1 MGLLDG
7 LLERGEGHTGA
18 GGPRDPGRS
27 EHHRQQGTPR
37 DRGTRARGPD
47 VSAPLARAPA
57 LDSAPVPLRAALLR
71 YGSRSPWAWTP
82 APVASPSQQWV
93 PRTEAA
99 APQPWP
105 GLRLWSWRSPSSS
118 ALRRP
123 RLPQVSAR
131 GPSELIPRAGD
142 GSSLVCGVQDARSY
156 ASSVCD
162 RYVRSLCAS

>member
-1 MGLLDG
+1 M
-7 LLERGEGHTGA
+7 GEGRTGA
-18 GGPRDPGRS
+18 RGPRDPGRS

-71 YGSRSPWAWTP
+71 YGSRSPWARTP
-82 APVASPSQQWV
+82 APVASSSQQWV

-105 GLRLWSWRSPSSS
+105 VLRLWSWHSPSSS
-118 ALRRP
+118 VRRRP

-131 GPSELIPRAGD
+131 GSSELIPRAGD
-142 GSSLVCGVQDARSY
+142 GSSRVCGVRDARSY
-156 ASSVCD
+156 VPSVCD